1 MANMQTSVT
10 ITASEAELISA
21 ACVAAAKARHLAVA
35 VAVVDASGMALRLER
50 MDGARGFTS
59 DLATR
64 KARTAVT
71 LGVPTAMLDAS
82 LNGRPLHS
90 PDLIAVSGGFPL
102 MVSRA
107 LAGGVGISG
116 ALPDQDEEILA
127 SGVAAFEK
135 LASSAPKLGR

>member
-50 MDGARGFTS
+50 MNGARGFTS

-71 LGVPTAMLDAS
+71 LGLPTAMLDAS

>member
-1 MANMQTSVT
+1 MANMHTSVT
-10 ITASEAELISA
+10 ITARDAELISA
-21 ACVAAAKARHLAVA
+21 ACVSAAEAKHLAVA

-71 LGVPTAMLDAS
+71 IGVPTAVLAAS

-90 PDLIAVSGGFPL
+90 PDLVAVSGGFPL
-102 MVSRA
+102 MVSSA
-107 LAGGVGISG
+107 LAGGVGVSG
-116 ALPDQDEEILA
+116 ALPEQDEEILA
-127 SGVAAFEK
+127 AGIAAFET
-135 LASSAPKLGR
+135 LVGGTSEPGR